1 MRAHCTPSDSAPL
14 AGRKQ
19 SRHKRYA
26 AAVVAIA
33 TIATM
38 GGAGGPAAA
47 GPSNT
52 PEGSGLDI
60 AAVAPAPDGPQLL
73 DDAIG
78 DLVVRLHGS
87 VCSGT
92 PISGTV
98 YVVTAAHCV
107 LTNSGVVT
115 TRRTVVRDTVRYSAV
130 EVLVDT
136 RYHDHPSVV
145 LDAAV
150 LVMDRVIP
158 GPSAQVGLTLPATGR
173 MTLAGFQPID
183 NGSLLRGHDI
193 HDRTLPRDATGTL
206 IKVPYRPAG
215 CVVDASTIDVS
226 AARVMVPCGLMPGAS
241 GGGLYVEHDGEF
253 VLVGIL
259 STVTVD
265 LTSNGVVPLASLHEL
280 LQHPERYTHEFSTER
295 SRHDQVRSERV

>member
-1 MRAHCTPSDSAPL
+1 
-14 AGRKQ
+14 
-19 SRHKRYA
+19 
-26 AAVVAIA
+26 
-33 TIATM
+33 M
-38 GGAGGPAAA
+38 GGAGPTAAA
-47 GPSNT
+47 GPRNT
-52 PEGSGLDI
+52 PTTATS
-60 AAVAPAPDGPQLL
+60 AHGPELL
-73 DDAIG
+73 DDAVG

-92 PISGTV
+92 PIAGTV

-107 LTNSGVVT
+107 LKENGEVT
-115 TRRTVVRDTVRYSAV
+115 TRRTVLRDTVRYSAV
-130 EVLVDT
+130 SVLVDT
-136 RYHDHPSVV
+136 QYHDHPSAV

-158 GPSAQVGLTLPATGR
+158 GPSAQVGSTLPATGR
-173 MTLAGFQPID
+173 LTLAGFQPID
-183 NGSLLRGHDI
+183 TDGSLLRGHDI

-226 AARVMVPCGLMPGAS
+226 AARVMVPCGLVPGAS

-280 LQHPERYTHEFSTER
+280 LQHPERYTRHFSTER
-295 SRHDQVRSERV
+295 SHREQVRSERL